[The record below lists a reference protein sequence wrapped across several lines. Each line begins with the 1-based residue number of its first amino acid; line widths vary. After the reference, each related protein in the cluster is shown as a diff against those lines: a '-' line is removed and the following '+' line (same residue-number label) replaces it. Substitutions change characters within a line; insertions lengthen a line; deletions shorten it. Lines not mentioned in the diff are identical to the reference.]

1 MKHSCNTKN
10 LLSVLLLVLLFV
22 LILCPLLAVFAKAV
36 ISDGRLDLRHA
47 WYAIIDSENT
57 RTIFNSLLLGICV
70 VLCSTVIAAPTAFLL
85 ARTKLSRYRFLDI
98 IFMIP
103 FMTPPYIAS
112 MGWILFMQ
120 KKGLFQQLFPASG
133 SFSEKF
139 FCFGGLV
146 LVMSLHVFPFLMT
159 MLKNAI
165 INIPASL
172 EESGA
177 VFGATAGR
185 RMRKIF
191 APLLTGNYAIGALL
205 VFVKTLSE
213 YGTPYTL
220 GRRIGFY
227 VFTTDIHR
235 YSTTAP
241 IDFGRSASL
250 SSILV
255 FICMCMWLVQNRI
268 TTRNS
273 YRLVS
278 GKGSRPAQ
286 THLSVPGLICAWG
299 WIAIV
304 ILLSIGIPYF
314 SIISTSLIRLRGY
327 GLAAGN
333 FTLDHYRE
341 LLHTPKA
348 LKAIGKSIF
357 LAVSSATI
365 CSVIGTFVV
374 VAVRRTKGFLKKML
388 EGISLL
394 PEMLPGIV
402 LVIGIMLFWNSIYK
416 ILPLYNTIGI
426 MVLAYVVLYLPYTVQ
441 YVTSAFTQINE
452 SLLQAGRTFGGS
464 PSYVFRKITLPMI
477 SRGIFAGWMMIF
489 IITFRELVTASLI
502 APPNTLVVSTYINRE
517 FEQGSV
523 SLGMAMAV
531 LCVLITTSALLLFQF
546 LTEKKKGT
554 KNESTN

>member
-1 MKHSCNTKN
+1 MKEQISLKRRLPLAA
-10 LLSVLLLVLLFV
+10 LLALLTG
-22 LILCPLLAVFAKAV
+22 LILCPLITVFTKAV
-36 ISDGRLDLRHA
+36 ITDGRLDLYQA
-47 WYAIIDSENT
+47 WSNIADSENLHT
-57 RTIFNSLLLGICV
+57 VFNSLLLGICV

-85 ARTKLSRYRFLDI
+85 ARTELAKHSWLDI
-98 IFMIP
+98 VFMIP

-120 KKGLFQQLFPASG
+120 KRGLFQQLFPFTG
-133 SFSEKF
+133 KWSEGF

-159 MLKNAI
+159 MLKNAML
-165 INIPASL
+165 NIPASL

-177 VFGATAGR
+177 VFGAGAGLR
-185 RMRKIF
+185 LRKIF
-191 APLLTGNYAIGALL
+191 APLLTGNFAIGVLL

-255 FICMCMWLVQNRI
+255 CICMAMWLLQNSI
-268 TTRNS
+268 TSRRS

-278 GKGSRPAQ
+278 GKGSRPAR
-286 THLSVPGLICAWG
+286 TRLSAAGKAAAWV
-299 WIAIV
+299 WVTLV
-304 ILLSIGIPYF
+304 ILAAIGVPYF
-314 SIISTSLIRLRGY
+314 AIIATSLIKLRGY

-333 FTLDHYRE
+333 FTFDHYRE
-341 LLHTPKA
+341 LLTTPKA
-348 LKAIGKSIF
+348 LAAIGKSLF
-357 LAVSSATI
+357 LAVTAATV
-365 CSVIGTFVV
+365 CSVIGTAVV
-374 VAVRRTKGFLKKML
+374 VAVRKTEGFLKKAL

-394 PEMLPGIV
+394 PEMLPSIV
-402 LVIGIMLFWNSIYK
+402 LVIGIMLFWNGIYK
-416 ILPLYNTIGI
+416 VLPLYNTIGI

-441 YVTSAFTQINE
+441 YVTSSFMQING
-452 SLLQAGRTFGGS
+452 SLLEAGRIFGGV
-464 PSYVFRKITLPMI
+464 PGYVFRRITLPMI
-477 SRGIFAGWMMIF
+477 SRGILAGWMMIF
-489 IITFRELVTASLI
+489 IISFRELVTASLI

-531 LCVLITTSALLLFQF
+531 LCVLITTTALLL
-546 LTEKKKGT
+546 LNTLMGKKR
-554 KNESTN
+554 EV

>member
-1 MKHSCNTKN
+1 MRQLELKKN
-10 LLSVLLLVLLFV
+10 ILLALLLLVLLTG
-22 LILCPLLAVFAKAV
+22 LILCPLITVFAKAV
-36 ISDGRLDLRHA
+36 IVDGRLDLYQA
-47 WYAIIDSENT
+47 W
-57 RTIFNSLLLGICV
+57 RTIASAENVKTICNSLLLGVCV
-70 VLCSTVIAAPTAFLL
+70 VLCSTVIAVPTAYLL
-85 ARTKLSRYRFLDI
+85 ARTQLKKHSWLDI
-98 IFMIP
+98 VFMVP

-120 KKGLFQQLFPASG
+120 KKGLFQQLFPATG
-133 SFSEKF
+133 SWSEGF

-159 MLKNAI
+159 MLKNAML
-165 INIPASL
+165 NIPASL

-177 VFGATAGR
+177 GFALR
-185 RMRKIF
+185 LRKIF

-255 FICMCMWLVQNRI
+255 CICMAMWLMQNYI
-268 TTRNS
+268 TGKTS

-286 THLSVPGLICAWG
+286 TKLSAAGQIGAWL
-299 WIAIV
+299 WVALV
-304 ILLSIGIPYF
+304 ILVAIGVPYF
-314 SIISTSLIRLRGY
+314 SIISTSLIKLRGY

-333 FTLDHYRE
+333 FTLDHYKE
-341 LLHTPKA
+341 MLTTPKA
-348 LKAIGKSIF
+348 LSSIWKSLF

-365 CSVIGTFVV
+365 CSVIGTAVV
-374 VAVRRTKGFLKKML
+374 VAVRRSKGFFKRAL
-388 EGISLL
+388 EGVSLL
-394 PEMLPGIV
+394 PEMLPSIV
-402 LVIGIMLFWNSIYK
+402 LVIGIMLFWNAIYK
-416 ILPLYNTIGI
+416 VIPLYNTLGI

-441 YVTSAFTQINE
+441 YVTSAFTQINDN
-452 SLLQAGRTFGGS
+452 LLQAGRVFGGT
-464 PSYVFRKITLPMI
+464 PSYVFRRVTLLMI

-489 IITFRELVTASLI
+489 IIAFRELVTASLI

-531 LCVLITTSALLLFQF
+531 LCVLITTTALLVFNRFVGEQ
-546 LTEKKKGT
+546 KGA
-554 KNESTN
+554 

>member
-1 MKHSCNTKN
+1 MRPVQRKRS
-10 LLSVLLLVLLFV
+10 LLPALLLVLLTG
-22 LILCPLLAVFAKAV
+22 LILCPLITVFAKAV
-36 ISDGRLDLRHA
+36 ITDGRLDLVQA
-47 WYAIIDSENT
+47 WKTIANAENV
-57 RTIFNSLLLGICV
+57 RTVCNSLLLGACV
-70 VLCSTVIAAPTAFLL
+70 VLCSTVIAVPTAYLL
-85 ARTKLSRYRFLDI
+85 ARTQLKKHSWLDI
-98 IFMIP
+98 VFMIP

-120 KKGLFQQLFPASG
+120 KKGLFQQLFPATG
-133 SFSEKF
+133 AWSEGF

-159 MLKNAI
+159 MLKNAML
-165 INIPASL
+165 NIPASL

-177 VFGATAGR
+177 VFGAGFSLR
-185 RMRKIF
+185 LRKIF

-255 FICMCMWLVQNRI
+255 CICMVLWLMQNHI
-268 TTRNS
+268 TGKNS

-278 GKGSRPAQ
+278 GKGSRPAR
-286 THLSVPGLICAWG
+286 TELSPVGRIAAWLWVGL
-299 WIAIV
+299 V
-304 ILLSIGIPYF
+304 ILVAIGVPYF
-314 SIISTSLIRLRGY
+314 SIISTSLIKLRGY

-341 LLHTPKA
+341 LLSTPKA
-348 LKAIGKSIF
+348 LASIGKSLF

-365 CSVIGTFVV
+365 CSVIGTAVV
-374 VAVRRTKGFLKKML
+374 VAVRKSKGFFKKAL

-394 PEMLPGIV
+394 PEMLPSIV
-402 LVIGIMLFWNSIYK
+402 LVIGIMLFWNAVYK
-416 ILPLYNTIGI
+416 VIPLYNTIGI

-452 SLLQAGRTFGGS
+452 SLLEAGRTFGGT
-464 PSYVFRKITLPMI
+464 PAYVFRRVTLPMI

-489 IITFRELVTASLI
+489 IIAFRELVTASLI

-531 LCVLITTSALLLFQF
+531 LCVLITTAALLVFDRVAG
-546 LTEKKKGT
+546 KKK
-554 KNESTN
+554 EV

>member
-1 MKHSCNTKN
+1 MISTGRKWNRPQI
-10 LLSVLLLVLLFV
+10 LLILLLTG
-22 LILCPLLAVFAKAV
+22 LILCPLITVFAQAV
-36 ISDGRLDLRHA
+36 ITDGRLNLYQA
-47 WYAIIDSENT
+47 WATIISADNVET
-57 RTIFNSLLLGICV
+57 VCNSLLLGICV
-70 VLCSTVIAAPTAFLL
+70 VLCSTLIAVPTAYLL
-85 ARTKLSRYRFLDI
+85 ARTQLAKHGWLDI

-120 KKGLFQQLFPASG
+120 KRGLFQQLFPWTGAW
-133 SFSEKF
+133 SEGF

-159 MLKNAI
+159 MLKNAML
-165 INIPASL
+165 NIPASL

-177 VFGATAGR
+177 VFGADFGMRLR
-185 RMRKIF
+185 RIF

-250 SSILV
+250 SSVLIC
-255 FICMCMWLVQNRI
+255 ICMGMWLLQNYI
-268 TTRNS
+268 TSRTS

-278 GKGSRPAQ
+278 GKGSRPAR
-286 THLSVPGLICAWG
+286 TELSRVGQMLAWL
-299 WIAIV
+299 WVLLVVLIAIGV
-304 ILLSIGIPYF
+304 PYF
-314 SIISTSLIRLRGY
+314 SIISTSLIKLRGY

-333 FTLDHYRE
+333 FTFDHYIE
-341 LLHTPKA
+341 LFSTGKA
-348 LKAIGKSIF
+348 LDAIWCSLF
-357 LAVSSATI
+357 LAISSATI
-365 CSVIGTFVV
+365 CSVIGTAVV
-374 VAVRRTKGFLKKML
+374 VTVQRARGIGKKAL

-394 PEMLPGIV
+394 PEMLPSIV
-402 LVIGIMLFWNSIYK
+402 LVIGIMLFWNAIYRV
-416 ILPLYNTIGI
+416 IPLYNTIGI

-441 YVTSAFTQINE
+441 YVSSAFTQING
-452 SLLQAGRTFGGS
+452 SLLEAGRTFGGS
-464 PSYVFRKITLPMI
+464 PSYVFRRITLPMI

-489 IITFRELVTASLI
+489 IIAFRELVTASLI
-502 APPNTLVVSTYINRE
+502 APPNVLVVSTYINRE

-531 LCVLITTSALLLFQF
+531 LCVLITTTALLVFHYVTGKAQ
-546 LTEKKKGT
+546 KA
-554 KNESTN
+554 

>member
-1 MKHSCNTKN
+1 MRSFNPKKN
-10 LLSVLLLVLLFV
+10 LPSVLLLLLLCG
-22 LILCPLLAVFAKAV
+22 LILCPLITVFEKAV
-36 ISDGRLDLRHA
+36 IIDGRLDLYQA
-47 WYAIIDSENT
+47 W
-57 RTIFNSLLLGICV
+57 RTIANAENVQTVCNSLWLGVCV
-70 VLCSTVIAAPTAFLL
+70 VLCSTVIAVPTAYLL
-85 ARTKLSRYRFLDI
+85 ARTRLAAHGWLDI
-98 IFMIP
+98 VFMIP

-120 KKGLFQQLFPASG
+120 KRGLFQQLFPATG
-133 SFSEKF
+133 SWSEGF

-159 MLKNAI
+159 MLKNAML
-165 INIPASL
+165 NIPASL

-177 VFGATAGR
+177 VFGADFGLRLR
-185 RMRKIF
+185 RIF

-250 SSILV
+250 SSVLIC
-255 FICMCMWLVQNRI
+255 ICMAMWLMQNYI
-268 TTRNS
+268 TGKNS

-278 GKGSRPAQ
+278 GKGSRPAR
-286 THLSVPGLICAWG
+286 TKLSVAGQIGAWL
-299 WIAIV
+299 WVALV
-304 ILLSIGIPYF
+304 ILVAVGVPYF
-314 SIISTSLIRLRGY
+314 SIIATSLIKLRGY
-327 GLAAGN
+327 GLAVGN
-333 FTLDHYRE
+333 FTLDHYKE
-341 LLHTPKA
+341 LLTTPKA
-348 LKAIGKSIF
+348 LASIRKSLF

-365 CSVIGTFVV
+365 CSVIGTAVV
-374 VAVRRTKGFLKKML
+374 IAVRKSKGFLKKTL

-394 PEMLPGIV
+394 PEMLPSIV
-402 LVIGIMLFWNSIYK
+402 LVIGLMLFWNAIYK
-416 ILPLYNTIGI
+416 VIPLYNTIGI

-452 SLLQAGRTFGGS
+452 SLLEAGRTFGGT
-464 PSYVFRKITLPMI
+464 PAYVFCRVTLPMI

-489 IITFRELVTASLI
+489 IIAFRELVTASLI

-531 LCVLITTSALLLFQF
+531 LCVLITTTALLVFNRF
-546 LTEKKKGT
+546 VGKRKGA
-554 KNESTN
+554 

>member
-1 MKHSCNTKN
+1 MKSTGRKWS
-10 LLSVLLLVLLFV
+10 LPQILLLLLLIG
-22 LILCPLLAVFAKAV
+22 LILCPLITVFAQAV
-36 ISDGRLDLRHA
+36 ITDGRLNLYQA
-47 WYAIIDSENT
+47 WATIISADNVET
-57 RTIFNSLLLGICV
+57 VCNSLLLGICV
-70 VLCSTVIAAPTAFLL
+70 VLCSTLIAVPTAYLL
-85 ARTKLSRYRFLDI
+85 ARTQLAKHGWLDI

-120 KKGLFQQLFPASG
+120 KRGLFQQLFPWTGAW
-133 SFSEKF
+133 SEGF

-159 MLKNAI
+159 MLKNAML
-165 INIPASL
+165 NIPASL

-177 VFGATAGR
+177 VFGANFGMRLR
-185 RMRKIF
+185 RIF

-250 SSILV
+250 SSVLIC
-255 FICMCMWLVQNRI
+255 ICMGMWLLQNYI
-268 TTRNS
+268 TSRTS

-278 GKGSRPAQ
+278 GKGSRPAR
-286 THLSVPGLICAWG
+286 TELSRIGQILAWL
-299 WIAIV
+299 WVLLVVLIAIGV
-304 ILLSIGIPYF
+304 PYF
-314 SIISTSLIRLRGY
+314 SIISTSLIKLRGY

-333 FTLDHYRE
+333 FTFAHYTE
-341 LLHTPKA
+341 LFSTEKA
-348 LKAIGKSIF
+348 LDSIGCSLF

-365 CSVIGTFVV
+365 CSVIGTAVV
-374 VAVRRTKGFLKKML
+374 VTVQRARGIGSKAL

-394 PEMLPGIV
+394 PEMLPSIV
-402 LVIGIMLFWNSIYK
+402 LVIGIMLFWNAIYRVM
-416 ILPLYNTIGI
+416 PLYNTIGI

-441 YVTSAFTQINE
+441 YVSSAFTQING
-452 SLLQAGRTFGGS
+452 SLLEAGRTFGGS
-464 PSYVFRKITLPMI
+464 PSYVFRRITLPMI

-489 IITFRELVTASLI
+489 IIAFRELVTASLI
-502 APPNTLVVSTYINRE
+502 APPNVLVVSTYINRE

-531 LCVLITTSALLLFQF
+531 LCVLITTTALLVFNYV
-546 LTEKKKGT
+546 TGKVRKA
-554 KNESTN
+554 

>member
-1 MKHSCNTKN
+1 MKQDLKKN
-10 LLSVLLLVLLFV
+10 LPSALLLILLAV
-22 LILCPLLAVFAKAV
+22 LILCPLIMVFAKAIV
-36 ISDGRLDLRHA
+36 NDGRLDLYQA
-47 WYAIIDSENT
+47 WENIANPDNLE
-57 RTIFNSLLLGICV
+57 TIRNSMLLGVCV
-70 VLCSTVIAAPTAFLL
+70 VLCSTVIAVPTAYLL
-85 ARTKLSRYRFLDI
+85 ARTQLSRHSWLDI
-98 IFMIP
+98 VFMIP

-120 KKGLFQQLFPASG
+120 KRGLFQQLFPSTG
-133 SFSEKF
+133 SWSEGF

-159 MLKNAI
+159 MLKNAML
-165 INIPASL
+165 NIPASL

-177 VFGATAGR
+177 VFGAGFTQR
-185 RMRKIF
+185 LRKIF

-235 YSTTAP
+235 YFTTAP

-250 SSILV
+250 SSVLV
-255 FICMCMWLVQNRI
+255 CICIVMWLMQNYI
-268 TTRNS
+268 TSKNS

-278 GKGSRPAQ
+278 GKGSRPAR
-286 THLSVPGLICAWG
+286 TYLSVLGQVLAWLC
-299 WIAIV
+299 IAAVVIV
-304 ILLSIGIPYF
+304 AIGVPYF
-314 SIISTSLIRLRGY
+314 SIISTSLIKLRGY

-333 FTLDHYRE
+333 FTLDHYKE
-341 LLHTPKA
+341 LLTTPKA
-348 LKAIGKSIF
+348 LSSIWKSLF

-365 CSVIGTFVV
+365 CSIIGTAVV
-374 VAVRRTKGFLKKML
+374 IAVRKSKGFFKKTL
-388 EGISLL
+388 EGVSLL
-394 PEMLPGIV
+394 PEMLPSIV
-402 LVIGIMLFWNSIYK
+402 LVIGIMLFWNAIYK
-416 ILPLYNTIGI
+416 VIPLYNTIGI

-441 YVTSAFTQINE
+441 FVTSAFTQINE
-452 SLLQAGRTFGGS
+452 SLLEAGRTFGGT
-464 PSYVFRKITLPMI
+464 PSYVFRRVTLPMI

-489 IITFRELVTASLI
+489 IIAFRELVTASLI

-531 LCVLITTSALLLFQF
+531 LCVLITTTALLIFNHF
-546 LTEKKKGT
+546 TGKRKGA
-554 KNESTN
+554 

>member
-1 MKHSCNTKN
+1 MRSFNPKKN
-10 LLSVLLLVLLFV
+10 LPSVLLLLLLCG
-22 LILCPLLAVFAKAV
+22 LILCPLITVFEKAV
-36 ISDGRLDLRHA
+36 IIDGRLDLYQA
-47 WYAIIDSENT
+47 W
-57 RTIFNSLLLGICV
+57 RTIANAENVQTVCNSLWLGVCV
-70 VLCSTVIAAPTAFLL
+70 VLCSTVIAVPTAYLL
-85 ARTKLSRYRFLDI
+85 ARTRLAAHGWLDI
-98 IFMIP
+98 VFMIP

-120 KKGLFQQLFPASG
+120 KRGLFQQLFPATG
-133 SFSEKF
+133 SWSEGF

-159 MLKNAI
+159 MLKHAI
-165 INIPASL
+165 LNIPASL

-177 VFGATAGR
+177 VFGAGFGLRLR
-185 RMRKIF
+185 RIF

-250 SSILV
+250 SSVLIC
-255 FICMCMWLVQNRI
+255 ICMAMWLMQNYI
-268 TTRNS
+268 TGKNS

-278 GKGSRPAQ
+278 GKGSRPAR
-286 THLSVPGLICAWG
+286 TKLSVAGQIGAWL
-299 WIAIV
+299 WVALV
-304 ILLSIGIPYF
+304 ILVAVGVPYF
-314 SIISTSLIRLRGY
+314 SIIATSLIKLRGY

-333 FTLDHYRE
+333 FTLDHYKE
-341 LLHTPKA
+341 LLTTPKA
-348 LKAIGKSIF
+348 LASIRKSLF

-365 CSVIGTFVV
+365 CSVIGTAVV
-374 VAVRRTKGFLKKML
+374 IAVRKSKGFLKKTL

-394 PEMLPGIV
+394 PEMLPSIV
-402 LVIGIMLFWNSIYK
+402 LVIGLMLFWNAIYK
-416 ILPLYNTIGI
+416 VIPLYNTIGI

-452 SLLQAGRTFGGS
+452 SLLEAGRTFGGT
-464 PSYVFRKITLPMI
+464 PAYVFCRVTLPMI

-489 IITFRELVTASLI
+489 IIAFRELVTASLI

-531 LCVLITTSALLLFQF
+531 LCVLITTTALLEFNRF
-546 LTEKKKGT
+546 VGKRKGA
-554 KNESTN
+554 

>member
-1 MKHSCNTKN
+1 MGKIN
-10 LLSVLLLVLLFV
+10 LKKRLPALVLLVLLTG
-22 LILCPLLAVFAKAV
+22 LILCPLITVFAKAV
-36 ISDGRLDLRHA
+36 ITDGRLDLYQTWR
-47 WYAIIDSENT
+47 IIASAENVQT
-57 RTIFNSLLLGICV
+57 VCNSMLLGLCV
-70 VLCSTVIAAPTAFLL
+70 MLCSTVIAVPTAYLL
-85 ARTKLSRYRFLDI
+85 VRTQLAKHGWLDI
-98 IFMIP
+98 VFMIP

-120 KKGLFQQLFPASG
+120 KRGLFQQLFPATG
-133 SFSEKF
+133 AWSESF

-159 MLKNAI
+159 MLKNAML
-165 INIPASL
+165 NIPASL

-177 VFGATAGR
+177 VFGAGFGLR
-185 RMRKIF
+185 LRKIF

-255 FICMCMWLVQNRI
+255 CICMAMWMLQNYI
-268 TTRNS
+268 TEKNS

-278 GKGSRPAQ
+278 GKGSRPAR
-286 THLSVPGLICAWG
+286 TNLSAIGQVFS
-299 WIAIV
+299 WIWVALV
-304 ILLSIGIPYF
+304 ILTAIGVPYF

-333 FTLDHYRE
+333 FTLDHYKE
-341 LLHTPKA
+341 LLSTPKA
-348 LKAIGKSIF
+348 LSSIGTSLF
-357 LAVSSATI
+357 LAVSSASI
-365 CSVIGTFVV
+365 CSVIGTAVV
-374 VAVRRTKGFLKKML
+374 VTVRKTSGFFRKAL
-388 EGISLL
+388 EGVSLL

-402 LVIGIMLFWNSIYK
+402 LVIGIMLFWNAVYK
-416 ILPLYNTIGI
+416 TIPLYNTIGI

-452 SLLQAGRTFGGS
+452 SLLEAGRTFGGT
-464 PSYVFRKITLPMI
+464 PAYVFRRVTLPMI

-489 IITFRELVTASLI
+489 IIAFRELVTASLI

-531 LCVLITTSALLLFQF
+531 LCVVITTTALLLFHRF
-546 LTEKKKGT
+546 CRVDGK
-554 KNESTN
+554 

>member
-1 MKHSCNTKN
+1 MKQDLKKN
-10 LLSVLLLVLLFV
+10 LPSALLLILLAV
-22 LILCPLLAVFAKAV
+22 LILCPLIMVFAKAIV
-36 ISDGRLDLRHA
+36 NDGRLDLYQA
-47 WYAIIDSENT
+47 WENIANPDNLE
-57 RTIFNSLLLGICV
+57 TIRNSMLLGVCV
-70 VLCSTVIAAPTAFLL
+70 VLCSTVIAVPTAYLL
-85 ARTKLSRYRFLDI
+85 ARTQLSRHSWLDI
-98 IFMIP
+98 VFMIP

-120 KKGLFQQLFPASG
+120 KRGLFQQLFPSTG
-133 SFSEKF
+133 SWSEGF

-159 MLKNAI
+159 MLKNAML
-165 INIPASL
+165 NIPASL

-177 VFGATAGR
+177 VFGAGFTQR
-185 RMRKIF
+185 LRKIF

-250 SSILV
+250 SSVLV
-255 FICMCMWLVQNRI
+255 CICIAMWLMQNYI
-268 TTRNS
+268 TSKNS

-278 GKGSRPAQ
+278 GKGSRPAR
-286 THLSVPGLICAWG
+286 THLSVLDQVLAWL
-299 WIAIV
+299 WIAAVVIV
-304 ILLSIGIPYF
+304 AIGVPYF
-314 SIISTSLIRLRGY
+314 SIISTSLIKLRGY

-333 FTLDHYRE
+333 FTLDHYKD
-341 LLHTPKA
+341 LLTTPKA
-348 LKAIGKSIF
+348 LSSIWKSLF

-365 CSVIGTFVV
+365 CSIIGTAVV
-374 VAVRRTKGFLKKML
+374 IAVRKSNGFFKKTL
-388 EGISLL
+388 EGVSLL
-394 PEMLPGIV
+394 PEMLPSIV
-402 LVIGIMLFWNSIYK
+402 LVIGIMLFWNAIYK
-416 ILPLYNTIGI
+416 VIPLYNTIGI

-441 YVTSAFTQINE
+441 FVTSAFTQINE
-452 SLLQAGRTFGGS
+452 SLLEAGRTFGGT
-464 PSYVFRKITLPMI
+464 PSYVFRRVTLPMI

-489 IITFRELVTASLI
+489 IIAFRELVTASLI

-531 LCVLITTSALLLFQF
+531 LCVLITTTALLIFNHF
-546 LTEKKKGT
+546 TGKRKGA
-554 KNESTN
+554 